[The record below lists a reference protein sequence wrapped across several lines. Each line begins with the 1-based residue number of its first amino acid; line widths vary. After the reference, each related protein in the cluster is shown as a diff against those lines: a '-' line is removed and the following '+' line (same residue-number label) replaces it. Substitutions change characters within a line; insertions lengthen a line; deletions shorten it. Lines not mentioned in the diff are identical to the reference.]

1 MKQKAKLDRV
11 IVQEQKN
18 RIRKYDIQSLLG
30 VPKGYEMC
38 NIHITDCD
46 NNDVPWVEFEIYKLC
61 EVE

>member
-11 IVQEQKN
+11 IVQEQ
-18 RIRKYDIQSLLG
+18 
-30 VPKGYEMC
+30 KGYEMC